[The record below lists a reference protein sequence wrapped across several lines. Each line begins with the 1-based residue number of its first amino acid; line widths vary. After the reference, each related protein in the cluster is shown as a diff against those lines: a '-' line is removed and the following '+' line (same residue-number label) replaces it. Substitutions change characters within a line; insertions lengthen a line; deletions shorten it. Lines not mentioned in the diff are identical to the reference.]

1 MEMVDF
7 KEIIK
12 IKDGVVEEIEIE
24 GVNAVLV
31 EHQKDLEEI
40 TPSRHD
46 HHLKTLT
53 KALLT
58 SPLSFNI
65 CN

>member
-1 MEMVDF
+1 F

-31 EHQKDLEEI
+31 EDQKDLKKISEQI
-40 TPSRHD
+40 D
-46 HHLKTLT
+46 FK
-53 KALLT
+53 KI
-58 SPLSFNI
+58 F
-65 CN
+65 